1 MEEIVLNEISQ
12 TEKDKYGI
20 TYMQNLKNKLVK
32 ITKTKKSHR
41 YREDTTAYQWEG
53 GRGRSKT
60 LVEDEEVQTTMHKIS
75 QPQRHVI

>member
-1 MEEIVLNEISQ
+1 MN
-12 TEKDKYGI
+12 
-20 TYMQNLKNKLVK
+20 

-60 LVEDEEVQTTMHKIS
+60 LVEDEEVQTTMPKIS